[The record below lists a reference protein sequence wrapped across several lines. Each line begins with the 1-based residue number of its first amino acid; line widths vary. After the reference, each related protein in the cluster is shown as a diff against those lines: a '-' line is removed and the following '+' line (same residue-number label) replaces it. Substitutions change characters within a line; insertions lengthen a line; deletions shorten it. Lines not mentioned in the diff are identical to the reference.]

1 MLTKDEKMWLEE
13 REKRNFQTGYYLSP
27 WAFPKKTL
35 YWVTEISD
43 FYDVAEFEARVAA
56 KMTRI
61 TVGDLPCG
69 VDPDNPD
76 CQKPHFRK
84 YNTEERA
91 VGCDMCFIM
100 TARLA
105 VEEEM

>member
-1 MLTKDEKMWLEE
+1 LSGLSVETTYDELLE
-13 REKRNFQTGYYLSP
+13 T
-27 WAFPKKTL
+27 
-35 YWVTEISD
+35 
-43 FYDVAEFEARVAA
+43 AEFEARVAA

-69 VDPDNPD
+69 VDPDIYD

-100 TARLA
+100 KARLA
-105 VEEEM
+105 VEEEMEEEGKRV